1 MSTPSSIKLHL
12 SSSDERSLIRVQEED
27 GVRDLTG
34 VGESSTVEV
43 YRVSVICHAERLL
56 KGSHGLLLD
65 VDILDVFEVEAG
77 SAHNRCEDDSWEH
90 CADG

>member
-1 MSTPSSIKLHL
+1 
-12 SSSDERSLIRVQEED
+12 
-27 GVRDLTG
+27 
-34 VGESSTVEV
+34 
-43 YRVSVICHAERLL
+43 
-56 KGSHGLLLD
+56 LLD